1 MAIQLVAFPQ
11 SGITR
16 CPGVTDLLD
25 EAVRMGC
32 DLIGGLDPL
41 GIDQDADGQ
50 LDFIFGL
57 AQRRGVGIDIHL
69 HDEGQAG
76 IGEILDIADRTE
88 ALGMNGKVTVSHA
101 FCLGS
106 VDRDRAKRV
115 AERLAAAGVSIVT
128 SGPGVAPMPPINI
141 LRKAGVRV
149 AAGSDN
155 IRDLWSP
162 FGNASMIERCWLI
175 AWRSGYRTDEDIVGV
190 LDLATNEAALILT
203 YQTMGLSLEPMRT

>member
-1 MAIQLVAFPQ
+1 MV
-11 SGITR
+11 S
-16 CPGVTDLLD
+16 
-25 EAVRMGC
+25 E
-32 DLIGGLDPL
+32 
-41 GIDQDADGQ
+41 
-50 LDFIFGL
+50 
-57 AQRRGVGIDIHL
+57 IDIHL

-141 LRKAGVRV
+141 LRKAGVHV

-175 AWRSGYRTDEDIVGV
+175 AWRSGYRTDEDIAGV
-190 LDLATNEAALILT
+190 LDLATNEAALMLDLPD
-203 YQTMGLSLEPMRT
+203 YGLKPGAYADLIAVSGDHVPQIIVERPKPDLVLRRGRIAHVAAALAPIACAKIALPAVREFST